1 VAARPGVRKSL
12 VEMAAFTCC
21 LRIRRVIVRDQVM
34 RHDPNL
40 AVYNGSWINV
50 RLLFDIQWM
59 DVEAEVRRL
68 TTAIGS
74 AKSRRR
80 NIISEEHRADY
91 FCRRPT
97 EDIDRQNS
105 GFEVPDSTP

>member
-1 VAARPGVRKSL
+1 
-12 VEMAAFTCC
+12 
-21 LRIRRVIVRDQVM
+21 M

-91 FCRRPT
+91 FCRRRRKT
-97 EDIDRQNS
+97 STGRIADSRSQI
-105 GFEVPDSTP
+105 PDPDP